1 MNILA
6 TPIIIPMSVGGGGG
20 RFDPT
25 QFHKII
31 IAFSIV
37 LFVILIMSLIVCVF
51 SNKKYAK
58 QYGWE
63 YVWKELLDMPS
74 GFLSFSILCFIAIGY
89 AVYGI
94 YLLL

>member
-6 TPIIIPMSVGGGGG
+6 TPIIMPISGGGGH
-20 RFDPT
+20 FDPM
-25 QFHKII
+25 QVHKIT
-31 IAFSIV
+31 IALSIV
-37 LFVILIMSLIVCVF
+37 LFVIMTIALIAGF
-51 SNKKYAK
+51 FTNKKYAK

-63 YVWKELLDMPS
+63 YVWEKALDMPS
-74 GFLSFSILCFIAIGY
+74 VFLSFSILCFIAIGY

>member
-1 MNILA
+1 MNILG
-6 TPIIIPMSVGGGGG
+6 TPIIIPMRGGGG

-31 IAFSIV
+31 IALSMV
-37 LFVILIMSLIVCVF
+37 LFVIMIMCLIVGF
-51 SNKKYAK
+51 FKKKKFAELF
-58 QYGWE
+58 GWK
-63 YVWKELLDMPS
+63 YVWNEILYMPS
-74 GFLSFSILCFIAIGY
+74 VFLPFSILCFIAIGY

>member
-6 TPIIIPMSVGGGGG
+6 TPIIIPMSGGGGC
-20 RFDPT
+20 FDPT

-31 IAFSIV
+31 IALSIV
-37 LFVILIMSLIVCVF
+37 LFVIMIICLIVGVL

-63 YVWKELLDMPS
+63 YVWKEALDMPS
-74 GFLSFSILCFIAIGY
+74 VFLSFSILCFIAIGY

>member
-1 MNILA
+1 
-6 TPIIIPMSVGGGGG
+6 MSGGGG
-20 RFDPT
+20 RFEPT

-37 LFVILIMSLIVCVF
+37 LFVILIMSLIVGVF

-58 QYGWE
+58 QYGWK
-63 YVWKELLDMPS
+63 YVWKEILYMPS
-74 GFLSFSILCFIAIGY
+74 VFISFNFLCFIAIGY